1 MKKIVLVL
9 VTFLL
14 FLFSSM
20 LTVNAN
26 DPVAIEKQ
34 WISEVGR
41 NSATLNVSF
50 VANVR
55 IQIRFV
61 WREIGSEI
69 WNETYW
75 LERNDKQG
83 THTEII
89 SNLSPDTDYEFRAE
103 IAERT
108 PPIEIKGD
116 PVKFFTKIYIEI
128 QASKSTKAGAE
139 TSICIKAEKGFVYVY
154 ENDNKGA
161 TMVTTQLDFFII
173 IIPNPGAN
181 KITVKIGRHTHSV
194 EFYADE

>member
-26 DPVAIEKQ
+26 ETSSVIGQQ
-34 WISEVGR
+34 WVSEITR
-41 NSATLNVSF
+41 NSATFNFTFSSPVK
-50 VANVR
+50 
-55 IQIRFV
+55 IQVRFV
-61 WREIGSEI
+61 WKESGSEI
-69 WNETYW
+69 WNETSW
-75 LERNDKQG
+75 VTKEREG
-83 THTEII
+83 THSEII
-89 SNLSPDTDYEFRAE
+89 NNLKPDTDYEFQAE
-103 IAERT
+103 IYEKTTSGEA
-108 PPIEIKGD
+108 
-116 PVKFFTKIYIEI
+116 VKFFTKIYIEI
-128 QASKSTKAGAE
+128 QASKNTKAGAE

-161 TMVTTQLDFFII
+161 TMVTTQREFFLV
-173 IIPNPGAN
+173 IIPSPGQN

>member
-20 LTVNAN
+20 VTVNAN

-61 WREIGSEI
+61 WKEFGSEI
-69 WNETYW
+69 WNETSW
-75 LERNDKQG
+75 VTKEREG
-83 THTEII
+83 THSEII
-89 SNLSPDTDYEFRAE
+89 NNLKPDTDYEFRAE

-116 PVKFFTKIYIEI
+116 PVKFFTKIHLEI
-128 QASKSTKAGAE
+128 QVNEKLKAGAE
-139 TSICIKAEKGFVYVY
+139 TNVFVRSEKGGVYLY

-161 TMVTTQLDFFII
+161 TFWTTQNEFFLII
-173 IIPNPGAN
+173 VPSPGQN
-181 KITVKIGRHTHSV
+181 KITVKVGRHTHSV
-194 EFYADE
+194 EFYADG